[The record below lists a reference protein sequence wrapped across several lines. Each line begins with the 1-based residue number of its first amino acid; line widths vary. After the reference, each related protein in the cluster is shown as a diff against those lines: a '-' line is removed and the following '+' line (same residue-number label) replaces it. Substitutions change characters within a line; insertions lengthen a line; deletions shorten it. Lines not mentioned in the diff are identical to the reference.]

1 MKLTNTGSVTGSET
15 AQLYIS
21 HPTTSEV
28 THPPTILKAFKKEHG
43 IKPGES
49 RVVEFA
55 LDKYA
60 VSYWEERIDKW
71 AVESG
76 EYGVKVGS
84 ASDDLPLV
92 GTIVLEKAD
101 AFEWNGL

>member
-1 MKLTNTGSVTGSET
+1 MASSRV
-15 AQLYIS
+15 
-21 HPTTSEV
+21 
-28 THPPTILKAFKKEHG
+28 
-43 IKPGES
+43 ES